1 MFLESLLMHKIRGS
15 YASGIS
21 STGCH
26 VGVISCT
33 KVDNKEWNLFS
44 GMLGT
49 KVFIGVWIFGNL
61 GPLAEKL

>member
-1 MFLESLLMHKIRGS
+1 MFLKSLFMHKIRGS
-15 YASGIS
+15 YSSATS

-26 VGVISCT
+26 VRVVSCT
-33 KVDNKEWNLFS
+33 KVDNTEWDLFS

-49 KVFIGVWIFGNL
+49 KAFIGVWIFGIL